1 MTDSHSTAT
10 FSPQTGFQFVD
21 IDTVHTEDAG
31 ERELPTTKPL
41 GHPAGEGDLH
51 RHATA
56 QRTNS
61 GRPNVGEFVNVE
73 DDVLTPGDL
82 AELDGVIAAAA
93 ASGRQLNVFSTGFN
107 WGLGSSVPTGRK
119 PTSLRLGQLRAIRK
133 IDLTAGYAI
142 IEPGVTQQQLATA
155 LAGTDRML
163 NVTASS
169 AQTSVLGNALDRGV
183 GLRRQRTE
191 DLLGIEV
198 RLADGRTRRMGW
210 WPSTGGAAPYR
221 YGVGPDLLGLFTQSG
236 LGVVTAGVIGLLR
249 RPPATN
255 VISASV
261 DRGRIPQLIGAL
273 GQGLALGLINAV
285 PKIYDPGARASYA
298 GDHSG
303 RAVLYVAVDG
313 TQDSIADRT
322 RAAIA
327 HLGLDRPA
335 VDVFA
340 AGEVADTADVI
351 TRLVARGYI
360 GDPSTHD
367 DVVRAT
373 LGAAP
378 ADVDGNGRGWIF
390 LLPLLPADD
399 ADRLL
404 AAYAAVAE
412 YAGDPGVTV
421 GATVNLITPDLVDF
435 VISISFDRHT
445 HTQQAHR
452 MLDALHRRFAD
463 LDIAP
468 YRLDVAHRQAN
479 DSNPNADLLIAIRD
493 LLDPHRRFEAGR
505 YLPADPQEALS

>member
-1 MTDSHSTAT
+1 MTDSRSTAT
-10 FSPQTGFQFVD
+10 FPTQTGFELVD
-21 IDTVHTEDAG
+21 
-31 ERELPTTKPL
+31 L
-41 GHPAGEGDLH
+41 
-51 RHATA
+51 
-56 QRTNS
+56 QRMSS
-61 GRPNVGEFVNVE
+61 GRSNVGEFVNAE
-73 DDVLTPGDL
+73 DEVLTPGDL
-82 AELDGVIAAAA
+82 AELDAVIAAAA

-119 PTSLRLGQLRAIRK
+119 PASLRLRHLRAVREV
-133 IDLTAGYAI
+133 DVTAGYAI
-142 IEPGVTQQQLATA
+142 VEPGVTQQQLATA

-198 RLADGRTRRMGW
+198 RLADGRTRRVGW

-221 YGVGPDLLGLFTQSG
+221 HGVGPDLLGLFIQSG

-249 RPPATN
+249 RPPVTN
-255 VISASV
+255 VISAVV
-261 DRGRIPQLIGAL
+261 DRGRIPQVIGAL
-273 GQGLALGLINAV
+273 GQALALGLINAV
-285 PKIYDPGARASYA
+285 PKLYDSAARASYA

-313 TQDSIADRT
+313 TQENVADRT

-327 HLGLDRPA
+327 HLGLDPSA

-340 AGEVADTADVI
+340 AGEVADTADVV

-367 DVVRAT
+367 DLVQAT

-378 ADVDGNGRGWIF
+378 ADVDSSGRGWIF
-390 LLPLLPADD
+390 LLPLLPTDD
-399 ADRLL
+399 VDRLFD
-404 AAYAAVAE
+404 AYAAVAE
-412 YAGDPGVTV
+412 HDGVPGVTV

-435 VISISFDRHT
+435 VVSISFDRHT
-445 HTQQAHR
+445 HARQAHQV
-452 MLDALHRRFAD
+452 LDALHRRFAD

-468 YRLDVAHRQAN
+468 YRLDVAHPQATA
-479 DSNPNADLLIAIRD
+479 SNPNADLLIAIRD
-493 LLDPHRRFEAGR
+493 LLDPDRRFEAGR